1 LSTGGGS
8 RHCDGAAP
16 LRAPKPAAHPLLLRL
31 GIRWPFDPVGPLA
44 LLATLLSTIAVS
56 KYAFLF
62 LHGGSGTPSVYLL
75 EDPVSDLVRVSE
87 AERQIAEAGEEL
99 PVWLQEW
106 CVGPADWAWEDAVER
121 WEELVQEMDDDEF
134 ARLGQLIVLAGWGD
148 TEAMKHLRYVPPD
161 QLDLLPEDL
170 RRHVEVLVI
179 DPTPAVPT
187 LAGFAALAF
196 GIGHLALWY
205 VLTFGSIVA
214 VGWWLYRG
222 CPSVR
227 LNNAPRV
234 GTLGL
239 LRGCEIWLWCMLL
252 VISTPVFM
260 WLFAGPGGPGD
271 RLTDATWQ
279 LQTVVF
285 GVPSLL
291 LVRFYLFQPQG
302 CTLRGL
308 HVVARK
314 RVGPMILV
322 TLVVVGLDWLFG
334 WGLRSVTPSTG
345 AVSTWA
351 DFVLSGD
358 LSGPRWLWLLDSM
371 NGIIAA
377 PIVEETLFR
386 GVLYAALRTRFSVVQ
401 AAVVSAVIFSG
412 AHGYGLISFFQITFS
427 GVLYAFTYEYTR
439 SLAPCVLAHSIHNL
453 SVTAY
458 AVPFLIV

>member
-1 LSTGGGS
+1 M
-8 RHCDGAAP
+8 
-16 LRAPKPAAHPLLLRL
+16 PAAHPPLLRR
-31 GIRWPFDPVGPLA
+31 GFRRPFNPVGPLA
-44 LLATLLSTIAVS
+44 VLATLLSTVAVAA
-56 KYAFLF
+56 YLF
-62 LHGGSGTPSVYLL
+62 PSPSAGSGTPAVYLL
-75 EDPVSDLVRVSE
+75 EDPVCDLVRVSE
-87 AERQIAEAGEEL
+87 AERQITEAGEEL
-99 PVWLQEW
+99 PAWLQEW
-106 CVGPADWAWEDAVER
+106 CVGSADWAWGDAVER
-121 WEELVQEMDDDEF
+121 WEELVEEMDDDEF

-148 TEAMKHLRYVPPD
+148 TAAMKQLRSVPPR

-170 RRHVEVLVI
+170 RRHVEILVI

-187 LAGFAALAF
+187 LAGVAALAF

-214 VGWWLYRG
+214 VGWWMYRG
-222 CPSVR
+222 CPLVR

-239 LRGCEIWLWCMLL
+239 LRGCEVWLWCMLI
-252 VISTPVFM
+252 VVSTPM
-260 WLFAGPGGPGD
+260 LMRLFGGPGGPGD

-279 LQTVVF
+279 LHTVVF
-285 GVPSLL
+285 GIPSLL
-291 LVRFYLFQPQG
+291 LVRFYLLQPQG

-314 RVGPMILV
+314 RVLPMILV
-322 TLVVVGLDWLFG
+322 ALVLVGLDWFFG

-345 AVSTWA
+345 EESTWA
-351 DFVLSGD
+351 DFVLDRD
-358 LSGPRWLWLLDSM
+358 LSGPRWLWLLDSI
-371 NGIIAA
+371 NGVIAA

-386 GVLYAALRTRFSVVQ
+386 GVLYAALRNRCSVVQ
-401 AAVVSAVIFSG
+401 AAVISAVIFSG
-412 AHGYGLISFFQITFS
+412 AHGYGLISFLQIAFS

>member
-1 LSTGGGS
+1 M
-8 RHCDGAAP
+8 
-16 LRAPKPAAHPLLLRL
+16 RAPKPAAHPLLLRL

-106 CVGPADWAWEDAVER
+106 CVGSADWAWEDAVER

-148 TEAMKHLRYVPPD
+148 TQAMKHLRYVPAD

-170 RRHVEVLVI
+170 RRHVEILVI

-291 LVRFYLFQPQG
+291 LVRFYLLQPQG

>member
-1 LSTGGGS
+1 MPVPT
-8 RHCDGAAP
+8 P
-16 LRAPKPAAHPLLLRL
+16 IPAAHPPLLRL

-56 KYAFLF
+56 AYAFLF
-62 LHGGSGTPSVYLL
+62 LPGGSGTPSVYLL

-87 AERQIAEAGEEL
+87 AERQIAEAGEGL

-106 CVGPADWAWEDAVER
+106 CVGSADWAWDDAVER
-121 WEELVQEMDDDEF
+121 WEELVEEMDDDEF
-134 ARLGQLIVLAGWGD
+134 ARLGQFIVLAGWGD

-170 RRHVEVLVI
+170 RRHVEILVI

-187 LAGFAALAF
+187 LAGWAALGF

-234 GTLGL
+234 GTLGM

-291 LVRFYLFQPQG
+291 LVRFYLLQPQG

-322 TLVVVGLDWLFG
+322 ALVVVGLDWLFG

-345 AVSTWA
+345 EGSTWA
-351 DFVLSGD
+351 DFVLGRD

-386 GVLYAALRTRFSVVQ
+386 GVLYAALRTRCSVGKAATAPRTPSTGWYTNFSDSDISTKIVM
-401 AAVVSAVIFSG
+401 AG
-412 AHGYGLISFFQITFS
+412 LHG
-427 GVLYAFTYEYTR
+427 R
-439 SLAPCVLAHSIHNL
+439 RR
-453 SVTAY
+453 
-458 AVPFLIV
+458 